1 MSEYL
6 KMRLNL
12 VVSYKKLSGRWL
24 FKNKDEYIKNK
35 IKVIEEKDD
44 EVLDIARKV
53 LQTLNALTRN
63 LNDKYYDIY

>member
-1 MSEYL
+1 
-6 KMRLNL
+6 MRLNL

-24 FKNKDEYIKNK
+24 FANKDEYIKSK

-44 EVLDIARKV
+44 EVLDIARKI
-53 LQTLNALTRN
+53 LQTLNALNRN